1 MKTNK
6 TNQQGFSLIELLV
19 VVIII
24 GIIAAI
30 AIPSL
35 LASRR
40 AANEAT
46 AVANLRTVHTANAT
60 FAATQDGSGKFAAS
74 LAALS
79 GAPLLDSSWTGTPL
93 KNTYTYT
100 YSFDTNTNVYCLQ
113 AISSD
118 VNAKRYAVATDGVI
132 YFTAAAAGATAAPTT
147 PSCAAG
153 VRTGGQVIGS
163 TN

>member
-1 MKTNK
+1 MKNK
-6 TNQQGFSLIELLV
+6 SNQQGFSLIELLV

-40 AANEAT
+40 AANEST

-60 FAATQDGSGKFAAS
+60 FASTQDVSGKFAAS
-74 LAALS
+74 FAALS
-79 GAPLLDSSWTGTPL
+79 GAPLLDSSWTGSPV

-100 YSFDTNTNVYCLQ
+100 YGINGTATVYCVQ
-113 AISSD
+113 AVSSD
-118 VNAKRYAVATDGVI
+118 VNAKRYAISSDGVI
-132 YFTAAAAGATAAPTT
+132 HFTAAAAGATAPPAT
-147 PSCAAG
+147 PSCTTAG
-153 VRTGGQVIGS
+153 VFTPGTVLGS
-163 TN
+163 Q